1 MTTAFPAAT
10 MENSGSL
17 TGHILAQ
24 GHAEAIQVRRSYAKV
39 GLVLAIGLGVLVG
52 IGVLVVLFV
61 SNSLTGLLD

>member
-24 GHAEAIQVRRSYAKV
+24 GHTDSMPVKRGYAKV
-39 GLVLAIGLGVLVG
+39 GLLLAVGLGILVG

-61 SNSLTGLLD
+61 SNSITGLL

>member
-1 MTTAFPAAT
+1 

-24 GHAEAIQVRRSYAKV
+24 GQAETTQARRSYAKV
-39 GLVLAIGLGVLVG
+39 GLVLAVGLGVLIG

-61 SNSLTGLLD
+61 SNSITGLLD